1 MATDPVCGMT
11 VDEKTTKYSSLY
23 IKEKMFIFVEK
34 LARIVLI
41 VIHQNMDISESFWL
55 NRK

>member
-23 IKEKMFIFVEK
+23 KGKNVYFCREACK
-34 LARIVLI
+34 
-41 VIHQNMDISESFWL
+41 NSFDSDPS
-55 NRK
+55 KYGY